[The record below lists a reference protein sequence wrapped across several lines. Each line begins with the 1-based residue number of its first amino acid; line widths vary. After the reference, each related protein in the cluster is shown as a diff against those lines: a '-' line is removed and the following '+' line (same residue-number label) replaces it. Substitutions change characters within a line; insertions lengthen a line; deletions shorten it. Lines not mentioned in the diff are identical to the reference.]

1 MDNLKSLQLRLSL
14 IAGLLTFLSLT
25 GFSQN
30 DDDKILIQNFYQSCK
45 SDNYGAFSAV
55 NKGVQLF
62 DTKQYARSMKSF
74 EKALLKDNKYCDAW
88 YLIGYCYQKTG
99 DLDKAM
105 ESCDK
110 ALYIESKNASALIVK
125 ANTLFMKGDT
135 LTAIDLFIEAKGLI
149 PEKIDSYYGLALM
162 LHYNGDNEQ
171 ALQIL
176 NEMDTNGAKTP
187 KVRDNKKIKNLRG
200 ELTDL

>member
-1 MDNLKSLQLRLSL
+1 MKIIKSTLM
-14 IAGLLTFLSLT
+14 ILLLATTIS

-45 SDNYGAFSAV
+45 SDNYGAFNAV
-55 NKGVQLF
+55 NKGIQLF
-62 DTKQYARSMKSF
+62 DTKQYSRSMNSF
-74 EKALLKDNKYCDAW
+74 EKALLKDDKYCDAW

-99 DLDKAM
+99 DLDKAI

-110 ALYIESKNASALIVK
+110 ALEIETNNASALIVK

-135 LTAIDLFIEAKGLI
+135 LSAIDLFKKAKELI
-149 PEKIDSYYGLALM
+149 PDKIDAYYGLALM
-162 LHYNGDNEQ
+162 LHYSGENKQ

-176 NEMDTNGAKTP
+176 NEMDSNGAKTP
-187 KVRDNKKIKNLRG
+187 KVRDNKKIKNLRVQ
-200 ELTDL
+200 LTDK

>member
-1 MDNLKSLQLRLSL
+1 MKIVKNTL
-14 IAGLLTFLSLT
+14 ITLLLFNAIS

-55 NKGVQLF
+55 NKGIQLF

-74 EKALLKDNKYCDAW
+74 EKALLKDDKYCDAW

-99 DLDKAM
+99 NLDKGI

-110 ALYIESKNASALIVK
+110 ALAIEPNNASALIVK
-125 ANTLFMKGDT
+125 ANTLFMTGDT
-135 LTAIDLFIEAKGLI
+135 LTAIGLFTKAKGLI
-149 PEKIDSYYGLALM
+149 PGKIDAYYGLALM
-162 LHYNGDNEQ
+162 LHYSGDDKQ

-176 NEMDTNGAKTP
+176 NEMDSAGAKTP
-187 KVRDNKKIKNLRG
+187 KVRDNKKIKSLKAQ
-200 ELTDL
+200 LTD

>member
-1 MDNLKSLQLRLSL
+1 MKITKITL
-14 IAGLLTFLSLT
+14 ITFLLFNVIT

-55 NKGVQLF
+55 NKGIQLF
-62 DTKQYARSMKSF
+62 DTKQYTRSMKSF
-74 EKALLKDNKYCDAW
+74 EKALLKDDKYCDAW

-99 DLDKAM
+99 DLDKAIK
-105 ESCDK
+105 SCDK
-110 ALYIESKNASALIVK
+110 ALEIEPQNASALIVK

-135 LTAIDLFIEAKGLI
+135 LSAIDLFTKAKELI
-149 PEKIDSYYGLALM
+149 PDKIDAYYGLALM
-162 LHYNGDNEQ
+162 LHYKGDNKQ

-176 NEMDTNGAKTP
+176 ADMDSKGAKTP
-187 KVRDNKKIKNLRG
+187 KVRDNKKIKNLRAK
-200 ELTDL
+200 LAD

>member
-1 MDNLKSLQLRLSL
+1 MKIIKNS
-14 IAGLLTFLSLT
+14 LTFLLLFTAIS

-30 DDDKILIQNFYQSCK
+30 DDDEILIQNFYQSCK
-45 SDNYGAFSAV
+45 SDNYGAFNAV
-55 NKGVQLF
+55 NKGIQLF
-62 DTKQYARSMKSF
+62 DTKQYARSMNSF

-99 DLDKAM
+99 NLDKAI

-110 ALYIESKNASALIVK
+110 ALEIEPNNASALIVK

-135 LTAIDLFIEAKGLI
+135 LTAIDLFKKAKELI
-149 PEKIDSYYGLALM
+149 PDKIDAYYGLALM
-162 LHYNGDNEQ
+162 LHYSGDNNQ

-176 NEMDTNGAKTP
+176 NEMDSNGAKTP
-187 KVRDNKKIKNLRG
+187 KVRDNKKIKNLKTQ
-200 ELTDL
+200 LTD